1 MLAAIANLTMH
12 QSLFEKV
19 VPHEQSFDE
28 GYAGIFHFRVWQ
40 YGQWIDVVIDDYLPT
55 RNGRLILMQSDEKN
69 EFWSALLEKAYA
81 KIHGSYEA
89 LRGGNT
95 SEALVDFSGGCSEN
109 YDLKEET
116 EDLLDIMIKACQ
128 KQGAMM
134 SCSIEPDPRVLEA
147 KLDNGLIRGHAY
159 SITKVIKVQID
170 TGRKSGLFPLVRI
183 RNPWGNEAEW
193 NGAWSDGSDEWLFV
207 PEEEKINHG
216 IVCEHDGE
224 FFMSLKDF
232 FQNFDSMEICNI
244 SPSQSW
250 QSEDETFGWH
260 ENHFEGWWIAGE
272 SAGGCRNFTDT
283 FASNPQFIITLED
296 SDDDDDVYCTCIIS
310 LMQKGSRKKK
320 ALGQTDG
327 CLSIG
332 KKRHLVQKITFEIF
346 IFPPGFILY
355 RFEHPEEFKL
365 PLDMDYFRY
374 HSSCARSK
382 SFINLREVVGRF
394 KLEPGSY
401 IVIPSTFE
409 PDQEGDFLLRVFSE
423 KASTGEAL

>member
-1 MLAAIANLTMH
+1 MI
-12 QSLFEKV
+12 LFYNF
-19 VPHEQSFDE
+19 QTLC
-28 GYAGIFHFRVWQ
+28 AGIFHFRVWQ

-224 FFMSLKDF
+224 FFMSIKDF
-232 FQNFDSMEICNI
+232 FQYFDSMEICNI

-332 KKRHLVQKITFEIF
+332 KKRHLVQKNHF
-346 IFPPGFILY
+346 
-355 RFEHPEEFKL
+355 
-365 PLDMDYFRY
+365 
-374 HSSCARSK
+374 
-382 SFINLREVVGRF
+382 
-394 KLEPGSY
+394 
-401 IVIPSTFE
+401 
-409 PDQEGDFLLRVFSE
+409 
-423 KASTGEAL
+423 

>member
-207 PEEEKINHG
+207 PEEEKLNHG

-224 FFMSLKDF
+224 FFMSIKDF
-232 FQNFDSMEICNI
+232 FQYFDSMEICNI

-332 KKRHLVQKITFEIF
+332 KKRHLVQKITFEF
-346 IFPPGFILY
+346 FFPS
-355 RFEHPEEFKL
+355 RFYPL
-365 PLDMDYFRY
+365 P
-374 HSSCARSK
+374 
-382 SFINLREVVGRF
+382 I
-394 KLEPGSY
+394 
-401 IVIPSTFE
+401 
-409 PDQEGDFLLRVFSE
+409 
-423 KASTGEAL
+423 